1 LISCRKFVA
10 ADANRQI
17 YVLSDERFSSRSAP
31 WAVASKAVRREF
43 RAMTAM
49 RSVQPQATSS
59 KFLFTYRFNGV
70 DWSIEVPAMSLEE
83 AKERVKVLSFA
94 RSEDEKASSRNP
106 PISERRSQRRFL
118 SRIRSA
124 QFY

>member
-1 LISCRKFVA
+1 
-10 ADANRQI
+10 
-17 YVLSDERFSSRSAP
+17 
-31 WAVASKAVRREF
+31 
-43 RAMTAM
+43 MTAM

-94 RSEDEKASSRNP
+94 RSEDEKGSNLNP